1 MERLKLIPPGGNE
14 SMAVKVIIPTPLR
27 QFTGKQAS
35 IECNAATVGE
45 ALGSLTQNYA
55 ELRKHLFTDEGKIRS
70 FVNVYLNDEDIRF
83 LQKEN
88 TRTKDG
94 DTISIVPSIAGGS
107 AVFAEVVILSEAK
120 NLSAVQS

>member
-1 MERLKLIPPGGNE
+1 
-14 SMAVKVIIPTPLR
+14 MAVKVLIPTPLR
-27 QFTGKQAS
+27 QFTGKQPS
-35 IECNAATVGE
+35 IECSAATVGE
-45 ALGSLTQNYA
+45 ALGSLTGTFS

-83 LQKEN
+83 LDKEN

-107 AVFAEVVILSEAK
+107 EACGKINLAVIPSEAR
-120 NLSAVQS
+120 NLSFLGSKPKRDSSLRSE

>member
-1 MERLKLIPPGGNE
+1 MP
-14 SMAVKVIIPTPLR
+14 VKVVIPTPLR

-35 IECNAATVGE
+35 VDCNASTVGE
-45 ALGSLTQNYA
+45 ALGALTSTFA
-55 ELRKHLFTDEGKIRS
+55 ELRKHLYTDDGRIRS

-83 LQKEN
+83 LDKEN

-107 AVFAEVVILSEAK
+107 RS
-120 NLSAVQS
+120 